1 MKKFR
6 GLVLWLSCAL
16 FLMGCGED
24 EALDAYQAYEAEE
37 FNPNYEE
44 AAREYYQRANIRLQY
59 IVMLLHGEIPEG
71 EGITYTEEDNSIFG
85 DGYLN
90 KSDDDSEEGT
100 GEDTGDG
107 TEGTQE

>member
-1 MKKFR
+1 MVDN
-6 GLVLWLSCAL
+6 LA
-16 FLMGCGED
+16 D
-24 EALDAYQAYEAEE
+24 EASENMRQAVSYFHMAYEAEE

-90 KSDDDSEEGT
+90 KSDDDSEEGA